1 MKVNRINL
9 AVLAVI
15 VSACLPMV
23 VVRSSPSERI
33 FLKKPIFGS
42 LLFASDLTIDS
53 LMGGKY
59 RTVDHPYI
67 YTNSGESVKCLEPE
81 SGRLAR
87 TVPFDSN
94 TEEPYS
100 AVNTGICFIKTDQN
114 GATFLELKRYDGTQV
129 SFPWADRKFLGCW
142 EPKLIIFRY
151 DPDKSNGTETITA
164 LDENEQTLWKVDG
177 IYTKFTDSSNRHWFR
192 TKDGWFLV
200 DPLTGKALVTIPEDF
215 GFVSARG
222 SLAFLL
228 HESKVGV
235 SGIFNIDTG
244 KLVHECKDS
253 HHTMGKDG
261 FLCYQRQ
268 TVSESKD
275 CFEFKKYNQDGQ
287 FLDGFKVNLPHEFS
301 YPNSMIIDFR
311 NNFMSVS
318 IPQDVT
324 SKIDIVNIKDNL
336 TAFSFTGAI
345 DIRFLD
351 DDKLFFLSERSIGA
365 IDANNFQQIWSM
377 PIGNSYLGDDVSEK
391 DFGNYKLVGRRVNST
406 SNIYGISTQVKIVDK
421 TDGFVEP
428 YEFEFENGGLRNCYE
443 TDYGFININAL
454 TQFSIYRPQISF
466 YRRGSVKV
474 VGIIDYIGKFV
485 EKTIAIKDGRYL
497 TANLEDGKSV
507 SVDCRLMTFQINER
521 PTTSTP
527 PSSR

>member
-1 MKVNRINL
+1 MNRFKL

-23 VVRSSPSERI
+23 VVRSSPQERI

-42 LLFASDLTIDS
+42 LVFASGLTFDS
-53 LMGGKY
+53 LAGGKY

-67 YTNSGESVKCLEPE
+67 YTNTGESVKCLEPE
-81 SGRLAR
+81 SGRLAQ
-87 TVPFDSN
+87 TVPFDSS

-114 GATFLELKRYDGTQV
+114 GATFLELKRYDGTQL

-164 LDENEQTLWKVDG
+164 LDENEQTIWKVEG
-177 IYTKFTDSSNRHWFR
+177 VYTKSTDSSNRHWFR

-200 DPLTGKALVTIPEDF
+200 DPQTGKALVTIPEGF
-215 GFVSARG
+215 GFVRAKG
-222 SLAFLL
+222 SFAYLL

-244 KLVHECKDS
+244 KLIHECKDS

-351 DDKLFFLSERSIGA
+351 DDKLIFMRERSIEL
-365 IDANNFQQIWSM
+365 IDLKTFRQIWSM
-377 PIGNSYLGDDVSEK
+377 PIGNSFQGDDVSEK
-391 DFGNYKLVGRRVNST
+391 DFGSFKLVAES
-406 SNIYGISTQVKIVDK
+406 
-421 TDGFVEP
+421 

-443 TDYGFININAL
+443 TDYGFVNINDL
-454 TQFSIYRPQISF
+454 SRFSIYTPQISF
-466 YRRGSVKV
+466 YRKGSIKA
-474 VGIIDYIGKFV
+474 VGIIDYIGKFE

-497 TANLEDGKSV
+497 IANLEDGKTV
-507 SVDCRLMTFQINER
+507 SVDCRLMTFQINKQ
-521 PTTSTP
+521 PTTSNP
-527 PSSR
+527 PSSQRFFWGAKKLDKEVFK